1 MEENTES
8 KAAPAAPTSK
18 KGKRAKATRK
28 KATSAR
34 KSAKKTARPAK
45 GDGKGHQ
52 LLAMI
57 SRKDG
62 ATLPELMKALK
73 WQKHSVRG
81 AVSILGKHHKI
92 VSENVDGVRTYK
104 LR

>member
-1 MEENTES
+1 MEQITE
-8 KAAPAAPTSK
+8 KAAPAVETKK
-18 KGKRAKATRK
+18 KGKRAKATRTK
-28 KATSAR
+28 RTAAR
-34 KSAKKTARPAK
+34 KSAKAAK

-57 SRKDG
+57 SRNGG

-81 AVSILGKHHKI
+81 AVSTLGKHHKI
-92 VSENVDGVRTYK
+92 ASENVDGVRTYK